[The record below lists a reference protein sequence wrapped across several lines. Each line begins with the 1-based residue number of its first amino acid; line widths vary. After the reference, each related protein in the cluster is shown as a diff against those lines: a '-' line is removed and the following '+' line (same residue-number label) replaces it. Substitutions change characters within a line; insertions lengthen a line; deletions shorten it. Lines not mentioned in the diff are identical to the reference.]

1 MNSDRVLPSKLFE
14 TAEGRIKWKENIF
27 EGLENAS
34 KAFIS
39 LFKGESLGRTLEN
52 LGLYNE

>member
-39 LFKGESLGRTLEN
+39 LFKVESLGRTLEN